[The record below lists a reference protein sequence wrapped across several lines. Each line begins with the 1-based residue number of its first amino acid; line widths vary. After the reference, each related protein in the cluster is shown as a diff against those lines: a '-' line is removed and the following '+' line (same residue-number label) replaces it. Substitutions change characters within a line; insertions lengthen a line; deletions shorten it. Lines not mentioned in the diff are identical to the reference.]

1 MKSVISAMQ
10 FLLSID
16 KQPNALALK
25 ATNIK
30 QVTTWRTIQKILNAS
45 AFQQLFGLIQKKW
58 PCYVKQAYNCTSKY
72 YLTFSEAQRSI
83 GKISIPT
90 NSFKNIFGAHDAAN
104 SIVVFTC

>member
-16 KQPNALALK
+16 KQPNALALQ

-45 AFQQLFGLIQKKW
+45 AFQQLFGLIQKNGLAMSNK
-58 PCYVKQAYNCTSKY
+58 PTIAHQ
-72 YLTFSEAQRSI
+72 SI
-83 GKISIPT
+83 I
-90 NSFKNIFGAHDAAN
+90 
-104 SIVVFTC
+104 

>member
-1 MKSVISAMQ
+1 MEDYPKDSKRKC
-10 FLLSID
+10 LSTAIWLD
-16 KQPNALALK
+16 
-25 ATNIK
+25 
-30 QVTTWRTIQKILNAS
+30 S
-45 AFQQLFGLIQKKW
+45 KKW
-58 PCYVKQAYNCTSKY
+58 PCYVKQAYNCTPKY